1 MRGDVECMSRGEIC
15 VTIFLVINT
24 WTDIRKREICL
35 PVLGLFLAGGILWRI
50 IEGTLYPQ
58 GLIAMGIGGAAT
70 IISVMSRGGVGAGDS
85 LLILAMGT
93 VLNAGT
99 LMGILCM
106 AMLLSFTIEAA
117 LLMPLILLILM
128 GLLYLNFFVHNRAW
142 LTAAAY
148 EAAVSGSME
157 GYSKNGNVYEKAD
170 MQGRMLGSTGLPGGE
185 NLSIYTSAGKNV
197 QVTYRM
203 EIPAGFLGLT
213 WNIKVTGKAVC
224 LRPVG
229 WIRKIKSAR
238 ETVEEVTLK

>member
-35 PVLGLFLAGGILWRI
+35 PVLGLFFAGGILWRI

-58 GLIAMGIGGAAT
+58 GLSAMGIGGATT

-106 AMLLSFTIEAA
+106 AMLLCGIYA
-117 LLMPLILLILM
+117 
-128 GLLYLNFFVHNRAW
+128 GLQLCVF
-142 LTAAAY
+142 
-148 EAAVSGSME
+148 
-157 GYSKNGNVYEKAD
+157 KKA
-170 MQGRMLGSTGLPGGE
+170 RNE
-185 NLSIYTSAGKNV
+185 
-197 QVTYRM
+197 
-203 EIPAGFLGLT
+203 EIPFAPFLLAGYMGGIFL
-213 WNIKVTGKAVC
+213 
-224 LRPVG
+224 
-229 WIRKIKSAR
+229 
-238 ETVEEVTLK
+238 

>member
-1 MRGDVECMSRGEIC
+1 MCRTFC
-15 VTIFLVINT
+15 VMNYLANPHKKSDKTTKIE
-24 WTDIRKREICL
+24 RKRRNRL
-35 PVLGLFLAGGILWRI
+35 QKAQKMMKKLFL
-50 IEGTLYPQ
+50 
-58 GLIAMGIGGAAT
+58 
-70 IISVMSRGGVGAGDS
+70 
-85 LLILAMGT
+85 
-93 VLNAGT
+93 
-99 LMGILCM
+99 
-106 AMLLSFTIEAA
+106 
-117 LLMPLILLILM
+117 
-128 GLLYLNFFVHNRAW
+128 
-142 LTAAAY
+142 
-148 EAAVSGSME
+148 E